1 MYLLV
6 LYALIN
12 YKYEKLFKLKSEV
25 GMAVLKSNQTRVR
38 PVARI
43 CVWGVHSTLCAREKI
58 CNHTHLF
65 GYAHQINNA
74 KATEKCV
81 PSGRNGDVLVVKSI
95 IFRI

>member
-1 MYLLV
+1 MKNCL
-6 LYALIN
+6 
-12 YKYEKLFKLKSEV
+12 KLKSEV

-43 CVWGVHSTLCAREKI
+43 CAWGVHSTLCERENF
-58 CNHTHLF
+58 CDHTHLF
-65 GYAHQINNA
+65 GYAHQINNT
-74 KATEKCV
+74 KATKRYV